1 MAEKKLLLGDEAIA
15 LGAIHAGISGVYAYP
30 GTPSTEITEFIQNNP
45 LAKERKLHSTWCTN
59 EKTAMEAALGMS
71 YAGKRALVCMKHV
84 GMNVAADAFVNSAI
98 TGVNG
103 GLVVLAADDPSMHSS
118 QNEQDSRFYG
128 KFAMIPMLEPSSQQ
142 EAYDMMDYAYTLSEK
157 LKLPVLMRV
166 VTRLAHSRA
175 GVEIADIREEN
186 QLNPD
191 HERAH
196 WVLLPGNA
204 RKQYLDL
211 VKKQEKL
218 EEVSSKSPYNY
229 LEGVNPEYDYEFGVI
244 ACGIGYNYVK
254 EADTDSCHIPVLKV
268 SQYPLPAEEIRTM
281 ADRCGYVLV
290 VEDGQPFVEEQVKA
304 ILSSDYEIKGRLT
317 ETLPRTGELT
327 PDNVGEAIGWGIKRP
342 FGKPQVVM
350 PRPPA
355 LCQGC
360 GHRDVYDALNKVA
373 AEYPDARIFGDI
385 GCYTLGALPPFRAID
400 SCVDMGASITMAK
413 GASDAGVFPAIAV
426 IGDSTFT
433 HSGMTGLLDAVN
445 DHANITVVISDNL
458 TTAMTGGQ
466 DSAGTNKFEAICLGL
481 GVEPEHVRVV
491 VPLPKN
497 MEEYPDARI
506 FGDIGC
512 YTLGALPPFRAIDS
526 CVDMGASITMAKGAS
541 DAGVFPAIA
550 VIGDSTFTHSGMTGL
565 LDAVN
570 DHANITVV
578 ISDNLTT
585 AMTGGQDSAGT
596 NKFEAICLGLGV
608 EPEHV
613 RVVVPLPKNME
624 EITRTIREEIEYKG
638 VSVIIPRRECIQTLN
653 RKLRQKKAD
662 KA

>member
-1 MAEKKLLLGDEAIA
+1 MAEKRLLLGDEAIA

-30 GTPSTEITEFIQNNP
+30 GTPSTEITEFIQNNK
-45 LAKERKLHSTWCTN
+45 LAQERNLHSTWCTN

-128 KFAMIPMLEPSSQQ
+128 KFAMLPILEPSNQQ
-142 EAYDMMDYAYTLSEK
+142 EAYDMMHDAYTLSEE

-175 GVEIADIREEN
+175 GVKVGEVGEEN

-191 HERAH
+191 SERTH
-196 WVLLPGNA
+196 WVLLPAIA
-204 RKQYLDL
+204 RNQYAALI
-211 VKKQEKL
+211 KKQEQL
-218 EEVSSKSPYNY
+218 EKVSRKSPYNG
-229 LEGVNPEYDYEFGVI
+229 LENFNPDSSYEFGII

-254 EADTDSCHIPVLKV
+254 ECDTDDSPVPILKV
-268 SQYPLPAEEIRTM
+268 SQYPFPAEEIQKM
-281 ADRCGYVLV
+281 ADCCKYILV

-304 ILSSDYEIKGRLT
+304 LLSSDYTVKGRLT
-317 ETLPRTGELT
+317 GDLPRTGELT
-327 PDNVGEAIGWGIKRP
+327 PDNVGNAIGWATKSP
-342 FGKPQVVM
+342 FVTPQVVM

-373 AEYPDARIFGDI
+373 AEYPGARIFGDI

-413 GASDAGVFPAIAV
+413 GAADAGVFPAISV

-445 DHANITVVISDNL
+445 DKANITI
-458 TTAMTGGQ
+458 
-466 DSAGTNKFEAICLGL
+466 I
-481 GVEPEHVRVV
+481 
-491 VPLPKN
+491 
-497 MEEYPDARI
+497 
-506 FGDIGC
+506 
-512 YTLGALPPFRAIDS
+512 
-526 CVDMGASITMAKGAS
+526 
-541 DAGVFPAIA
+541 
-550 VIGDSTFTHSGMTGL
+550 
-565 LDAVN
+565 
-570 DHANITVV
+570 

-624 EITRTIREEIEYKG
+624 EITRIIREEIEYKG
-638 VSVIIPRRECIQTLN
+638 VSVIIPRRECVQTLN
-653 RKLRQKKAD
+653 RKLRQKRVEKA
-662 KA
+662 